1 VVAVIDCDEETVEIT
16 HDAERDESR
25 CGVFCDGEP
34 EVSFE
39 AFGHTIHWCREC
51 YEEPCGRCFKPIPEG
66 TRGSTRAKG
75 WCEDCRE
82 EVGLIVGDD
91 ERGIQKDE
99 DSEQATLL
107 TDGGR
112 KTAYRPPCDAVE
124 NWSSRAPWDRIERR
138 VCPICRYYFD
148 TKATSGQVFCGDACR
163 QRHERGEFL

>member
-1 VVAVIDCDEETVEIT
+1 MTDRDESTVEIT

-107 TDGGR
+107 TDGGEER
-112 KTAYRPPCDAVE
+112 CERHDVDLSALPTGY
-124 NWSSRAPWDRIERR
+124 DRCPYCEAEEDREAQLRHLQTRDRR
-138 VCPICRYYFD
+138 VEPW
-148 TKATSGQVFCGDACR
+148 
-163 QRHERGEFL
+163 

>member
-1 VVAVIDCDEETVEIT
+1 MIDCDEETVEIT

-112 KTAYRPPCDAVE
+112 DTAGTLRTEIKCLACGNRAEELEEHHLHMARASHRDKGEMWVRP
-124 NWSSRAPWDRIERR
+124 SS
-138 VCPICRYYFD
+138 
-148 TKATSGQVFCGDACR
+148 
-163 QRHERGEFL
+163 